1 MFDKQQYL
9 DNEDNNYHTENGI
22 ALANEFGTPEE
33 QKLMMQIQ
41 KDHYARGH
49 INPDEIEARNAIV
62 KKYYPMLEGLDE
74 GMMSDMEKD
83 LIDMYKGDGEPGL
96 ADAMGYSEAK
106 FAKEYVRADADI
118 YKMIKNYVNANE
130 SVVSEAGGYYT
141 QPVYDMIEKHGIQKV
156 MHELLTSLD
165 ADVIQD
171 FISRA
176 EFTESDETKYGI
188 VRYPDTA
195 ISYIKNDGN
204 GWEHIFDKSYGFE
217 GPVDKA
223 DLQYAKK
230 IDKEKIPSRMF
241 GMNEAEKRWK
251 QTSMSPEQ
259 AEEEYGK
266 ENVKV
271 KRGGL
276 RNGDDMVQVFV
287 EDRAKGIRGA
297 LSKLPHIGRHI
308 HGHDH
313 KPSPQDAPDTPP
325 SLKGIKIVPN
335 PNKQS
340 PQDAPPTQPT
350 QPSEPAPS
358 PQSTPPT
365 QPTQPS
371 EMDPPQAP
379 TRKPRRPRNAIYASK
394 MASAGK
400 LKEKIFQ
407 AAKENEQQINELDLY
422 APNTD
427 YIRAPNGEYF
437 KVEYRNTGTIT
448 GGGRKAGDLTSF
460 KSVVKADPKEVDVLD
475 LEGRLN
481 YADTDGSG
489 VKSKKSNTIH
499 TGHDHQGGGPLG
511 GKDISV
517 YDMDSEEYHDN
528 VPDGAKGAVIKF
540 MTAQQDESAKSERR
554 LRIAD
559 WIQTRK
565 Q

>member
-33 QKLMMQIQ
+33 QKLMAQIQ

-74 GMMSDMEKD
+74 DMM
-83 LIDMYKGDGEPGL
+83 
-96 ADAMGYSEAK
+96 
-106 FAKEYVRADADI
+106 
-118 YKMIKNYVNANE
+118 
-130 SVVSEAGGYYT
+130 SEAGGYYT

-176 EFTESDETKYGI
+176 EFTES
-188 VRYPDTA
+188 
-195 ISYIKNDGN
+195 
-204 GWEHIFDKSYGFE
+204 
-217 GPVDKA
+217 
-223 DLQYAKK
+223 
-230 IDKEKIPSRMF
+230 
-241 GMNEAEKRWK
+241 EKRWK

-259 AEEEYGK
+259 AEKEYGK

-287 EDRAKGIRGA
+287 EDKAKGVRGA

-313 KPSPQDAPDTPP
+313 KPTQPP
-325 SLKGIKIVPN
+325 SLKGMKIVPN
-335 PNKQS
+335 DIPNQPS
-340 PQDAPPTQPT
+340 PQDDPPQSKNPSQPT
-350 QPSEPAPS
+350 PSPHMDPPQPKQPSEPK
-358 PQSTPPT
+358 QDR
-365 QPTQPS
+365 QPKQP
-371 EMDPPQAP
+371 E
-379 TRKPRRPRNAIYASK
+379 RPRQKQPRKAIYAS
-394 MASAGK
+394 K

-528 VPDGAKGAVIKF
+528 VPDGVKGAVIKY
-540 MTAQQDESAKSERR
+540 MTAQQDESARSERR

>member
-33 QKLMMQIQ
+33 QKLMAQIQ

-74 GMMSDMEKD
+74 DTM
-83 LIDMYKGDGEPGL
+83 
-96 ADAMGYSEAK
+96 
-106 FAKEYVRADADI
+106 
-118 YKMIKNYVNANE
+118 
-130 SVVSEAGGYYT
+130 SEAGGYYT

-176 EFTESDETKYGI
+176 EFTES
-188 VRYPDTA
+188 
-195 ISYIKNDGN
+195 
-204 GWEHIFDKSYGFE
+204 
-217 GPVDKA
+217 
-223 DLQYAKK
+223 
-230 IDKEKIPSRMF
+230 
-241 GMNEAEKRWK
+241 EKRWK

-259 AEEEYGK
+259 AEKEYGK

-287 EDRAKGIRGA
+287 EDKAKGVRGA

-313 KPSPQDAPDTPP
+313 KPTQPP
-325 SLKGIKIVPN
+325 SLKGMKIVPN
-335 PNKQS
+335 DIPNQPS
-340 PQDAPPTQPT
+340 PQDDPPQSKNPSQPT
-350 QPSEPAPS
+350 PSPHMDPPQPKQPSEPK
-358 PQSTPPT
+358 QDR
-365 QPTQPS
+365 QPKQP
-371 EMDPPQAP
+371 E
-379 TRKPRRPRNAIYASK
+379 RPRQKQPRKAIYAS
-394 MASAGK
+394 K

-528 VPDGAKGAVIKF
+528 VPDGVKGAVIKY
-540 MTAQQDESAKSERR
+540 MTAQQDESARSERR

>member
-1 MFDKQQYL
+1 MSDIRNWKKIVENATKVVENDAEDVNHTDHEVSMAKSQLLSSVKSSVRIAKHLKDLSEDK
-9 DNEDNNYHTENGI
+9 G
-22 ALANEFGTPEE
+22 
-33 QKLMMQIQ
+33 
-41 KDHYARGH
+41 
-49 INPDEIEARNAIV
+49 
-62 KKYYPMLEGLDE
+62 LEGWVASKITLAEEYLQTVADY
-74 GMMSDMEKD
+74 M
-83 LIDMYKGDGEPGL
+83 DGQE
-96 ADAMGYSEAK
+96 
-106 FAKEYVRADADI
+106 I
-118 YKMIKNYVNANE
+118 NE

-176 EFTESDETKYGI
+176 EFTES
-188 VRYPDTA
+188 
-195 ISYIKNDGN
+195 
-204 GWEHIFDKSYGFE
+204 
-217 GPVDKA
+217 
-223 DLQYAKK
+223 
-230 IDKEKIPSRMF
+230 
-241 GMNEAEKRWK
+241 EKRWK

-259 AEEEYGK
+259 AEKEYGK

-287 EDRAKGIRGA
+287 EDKAKGVRGA

-313 KPSPQDAPDTPP
+313 KPTQPP
-325 SLKGIKIVPN
+325 SLKGMKIVPN
-335 PNKQS
+335 DIPNQPS
-340 PQDAPPTQPT
+340 PQDDPPQSKNPSQPT
-350 QPSEPAPS
+350 PSPHMDPPQPKQPSEPK
-358 PQSTPPT
+358 QDR
-365 QPTQPS
+365 QPKQP
-371 EMDPPQAP
+371 E
-379 TRKPRRPRNAIYASK
+379 RPRQKQPRKAIYAS
-394 MASAGK
+394 K

-528 VPDGAKGAVIKF
+528 VPDGVKGAVIKY
-540 MTAQQDESAKSERR
+540 MTAQQDESARSERR

>member
-33 QKLMMQIQ
+33 QKLMAQIQ

-176 EFTESDETKYGI
+176 EFTES
-188 VRYPDTA
+188 
-195 ISYIKNDGN
+195 
-204 GWEHIFDKSYGFE
+204 
-217 GPVDKA
+217 
-223 DLQYAKK
+223 
-230 IDKEKIPSRMF
+230 
-241 GMNEAEKRWK
+241 EKRWK

-313 KPSPQDAPDTPP
+313 KPSPQDIPDAPP

-335 PNKQS
+335 PDKPS
-340 PQDAPPTQPT
+340 PQDDDPQ
-350 QPSEPAPS
+350 QSEPAPS
-358 PQSTPPT
+358 PQPT
-365 QPTQPS
+365 QPTQPPQPQAPTRKPK
-371 EMDPPQAP
+371 MDLPQPQAP

>member
-33 QKLMMQIQ
+33 QKLMAQIQ

-74 GMMSDMEKD
+74 DMM
-83 LIDMYKGDGEPGL
+83 
-96 ADAMGYSEAK
+96 
-106 FAKEYVRADADI
+106 
-118 YKMIKNYVNANE
+118 
-130 SVVSEAGGYYT
+130 SEAGGYYT

-176 EFTESDETKYGI
+176 EFTES
-188 VRYPDTA
+188 
-195 ISYIKNDGN
+195 
-204 GWEHIFDKSYGFE
+204 
-217 GPVDKA
+217 
-223 DLQYAKK
+223 
-230 IDKEKIPSRMF
+230 
-241 GMNEAEKRWK
+241 EKRWK

-259 AEEEYGK
+259 AEKEYGK

-287 EDRAKGIRGA
+287 EDKAKGVRGA

-313 KPSPQDAPDTPP
+313 KPTQPP

-335 PNKQS
+335 DIPNQPS
-340 PQDAPPTQPT
+340 PQDDPPQSKNPSQPT
-350 QPSEPAPS
+350 PSPHMDPPQPKQPSEPK
-358 PQSTPPT
+358 QDRQDR
-365 QPTQPS
+365 QP
-371 EMDPPQAP
+371 E
-379 TRKPRRPRNAIYASK
+379 RPRQKQPRKAIYAS
-394 MASAGK
+394 K

-528 VPDGAKGAVIKF
+528 VPDGVKGAVIKY
-540 MTAQQDESAKSERR
+540 MTAQQDESARSERR

>member
-33 QKLMMQIQ
+33 QKLMAQIQ

-74 GMMSDMEKD
+74 DMM
-83 LIDMYKGDGEPGL
+83 
-96 ADAMGYSEAK
+96 
-106 FAKEYVRADADI
+106 
-118 YKMIKNYVNANE
+118 
-130 SVVSEAGGYYT
+130 SEAGGYYT

-171 FISRA
+171 FISRT
-176 EFTESDETKYGI
+176 EFTES
-188 VRYPDTA
+188 
-195 ISYIKNDGN
+195 
-204 GWEHIFDKSYGFE
+204 
-217 GPVDKA
+217 
-223 DLQYAKK
+223 
-230 IDKEKIPSRMF
+230 
-241 GMNEAEKRWK
+241 EKRWK

-259 AEEEYGK
+259 AEKEYGK

-287 EDRAKGIRGA
+287 EDKAKGVRGA

-313 KPSPQDAPDTPP
+313 KPTQPP
-325 SLKGIKIVPN
+325 SLKGMKIVPN
-335 PNKQS
+335 DIPNQPS
-340 PQDAPPTQPT
+340 PQDDPPQSKNPSQPT
-350 QPSEPAPS
+350 PSPHMDPPQPKQPSEPK
-358 PQSTPPT
+358 QDR
-365 QPTQPS
+365 QPKQP
-371 EMDPPQAP
+371 E
-379 TRKPRRPRNAIYASK
+379 RPRQKQPRKAIYAS
-394 MASAGK
+394 K

-528 VPDGAKGAVIKF
+528 VPDGVKGAVIKY
-540 MTAQQDESAKSERR
+540 MTAQQDESARSERR